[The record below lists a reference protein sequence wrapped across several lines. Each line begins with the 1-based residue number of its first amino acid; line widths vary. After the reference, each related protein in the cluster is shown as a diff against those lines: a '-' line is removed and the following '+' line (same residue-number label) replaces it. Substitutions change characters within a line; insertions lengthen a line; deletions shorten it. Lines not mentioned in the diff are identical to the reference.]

1 MSLNTE
7 TIFLDKALL
16 EFVVCPITKSKL
28 LYNIKSN
35 ELISE
40 KAGLA
45 FPIINGVPVLIIE
58 EARSIKSE
66 NSK

>member
-1 MSLNTE
+1 MSSSTE
-7 TIFLDKALL
+7 TIVLDKVLL
-16 EFVVCPITKSKL
+16 ELVICPITKSKL
-28 LYNIKSN
+28 LYNNKIN

-45 FPIINGVPVLIIE
+45 FPIINGIPILIIE
-58 EARSIKSE
+58 EARSIKIE

>member
-16 EFVVCPITKSKL
+16 ELVVCPITKSKL
-28 LYNIKSN
+28 LYNIMSN

-45 FPIINGVPVLIIE
+45 FPIINGVPILIIE
-58 EARSIKSE
+58 EARSIKSD

>member
-16 EFVVCPITKSKL
+16 ELVVCPITKSKL

-45 FPIINGVPVLIIE
+45 FPIINGVPILIIE
-58 EARSIKSE
+58 EARSIKGE

>member
-16 EFVVCPITKSKL
+16 ELVVCPITKSKL
-28 LYNIKSN
+28 LYNMKSN

-45 FPIINGVPVLIIE
+45 FPIINGVPILIIE

-66 NSK
+66 NYK

>member
-16 EFVVCPITKSKL
+16 ELVVCPITKSKL

-45 FPIINGVPVLIIE
+45 FPIINGVPILIIE
-58 EARSIKSE
+58 EARSIKSD
-66 NSK
+66 NAK